1 MSTLLKNK
9 SLLLLPI
16 GLAILIVIG
25 ILTS

>member
-9 SLLLLPI
+9 SLLFLPI
-16 GLAILIVIG
+16 GLAVLIAIG